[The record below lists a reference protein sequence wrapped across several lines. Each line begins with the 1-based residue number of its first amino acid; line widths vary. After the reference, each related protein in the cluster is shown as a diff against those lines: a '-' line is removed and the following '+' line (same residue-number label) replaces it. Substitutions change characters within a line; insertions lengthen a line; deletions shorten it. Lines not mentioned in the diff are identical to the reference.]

1 MIVFRVALI
10 MKLSS
15 SCCFLVTLALLL
27 LTSSAVDNVGT
38 CGQTGR
44 PAAAEEDATPGNV
57 TADVDVTGELT
68 RDAAALS
75 VLTVTTTSA
84 PVSLSVTIATT
95 TNAQEASIDLGS
107 RDTSK

>member
-1 MIVFRVALI
+1 

-15 SCCFLVTLALLL
+15 SLCFLVTLALLL

-44 PAAAEEDATPGNV
+44 LAAAEEDATPGNV

>member
-1 MIVFRVALI
+1 MQ
-10 MKLSS
+10 LSS
-15 SCCFLVTLALLL
+15 SCFLLVTLALLL
-27 LTSSAVDNVGT
+27 LTSSAVGNVGT
-38 CGQTGR
+38 CGLAGR

>member
-10 MKLSS
+10 MQLSS

-57 TADVDVTGELT
+57 TADVDVTG
-68 RDAAALS
+68 DAGGSAALGTS
-75 VLTVTTTSA
+75 TVTTMPI
-84 PVSLSVTIATT
+84 PVTLSVTITT
-95 TNAQEASIDLGS
+95 TSNAQDVSIDLGS